1 MMADTKINAV
11 LAALQA
17 QGLEISRHASDTML
31 KGWIVGDAQNFDLI
45 SPNGYVYDA
54 KTTKAMLELGY
65 ISTNVSANKEYMCEY
80 CATANA
86 KENTTCSQCGA
97 PRSFVIG

>member
-1 MMADTKINAV
+1 MADTKINE
-11 LAALQA
+11 LFTDWL
-17 QGLEISRHASDTML
+17 
-31 KGWIVGDAQNFDLI
+31 IVGDLPDGRLTAYSGLI
-45 SPNGYVYDA
+45 SPNGHVFDA

-65 ISTNVSANKEYMCEY
+65 ISTNVSANKEYVCEY